1 MAKGF
6 QNGGEGPVASGPG
19 LGRLVDRCHGLLAE
33 VLGPGD
39 LAVDLT
45 AGNGK
50 DTLLLHRAVGP
61 GGRVVAFDIQV
72 EAIDRT
78 AERLDRAGA
87 RVVRHGADAALP
99 PDPGVY
105 LVHGDHAGLGTVLA
119 GARIRAAVANLGYRP
134 GSDPAVATRPGT
146 TVAALLAAMEH
157 LAPGGRLV
165 SVCYVGHPGGRD
177 ETAAVDRLV
186 SGLEP
191 ALWETLRLTAP
202 NRPGAPVLVAA
213 QRRDGG

>member
-1 MAKGF
+1 MVEVF
-6 QNGGEGPVASGPG
+6 QNGGEGPAAAGPG
-19 LGRLVDRCHGLLAE
+19 LGRIVDRCHGLLAE

-50 DTLLLHRAVGP
+50 DTLFLHRAVGP
-61 GGRVVAFDIQV
+61 GGRVVAFDIQT

-78 AERLDRAGA
+78 AERLSGAGA
-87 RVVRHGADAALP
+87 RVVRHGAGAALP
-99 PDPGVY
+99 PEPGVY
-105 LVHGDHAGLGTVLA
+105 LVHGDHARLGAALA
-119 GARIRAAVANLGYRP
+119 GAWVRAAVANLGYRP
-134 GSDPAVATRPGT
+134 GGDPAVTTGPDT

-157 LAPGGRLV
+157 LTPGGRLV

-177 ETAAVDRLV
+177 EAAAVDRLV